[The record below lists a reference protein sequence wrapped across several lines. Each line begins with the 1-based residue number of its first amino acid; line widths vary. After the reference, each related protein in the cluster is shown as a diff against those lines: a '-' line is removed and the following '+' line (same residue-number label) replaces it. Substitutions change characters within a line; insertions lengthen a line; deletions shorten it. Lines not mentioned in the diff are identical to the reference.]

1 MRGLVHH
8 LTVQISIRINGNTL
22 WLLIQMH
29 YLPQHDDDKE
39 GGIEHGGVLRVAVE
53 VPKQQ

>member
-39 GGIEHGGVLRVAVE
+39 GGIEHGGVLGVAVE
-53 VPKQQ
+53 VPKQ